1 MNKERNK
8 ELNNLNDF
16 LMLASEILKTTQ
28 KDFREYTKYVY
39 SDDEKLVV
47 TDCSILIT
55 MDKTKQDIAPGFY
68 NVAKVGKE
76 LTLIPSNFEGNYPN
90 YKMVIP
96 KYSSKPSAMVFT
108 KTEYMENLIKLQDMA
123 IKYCGGYVA
132 EKYFELLKKSE
143 FTYEVIV
150 PINQCNE
157 DERHPVLL
165 KSNAVS
171 VIIMPKRINE

>member
-1 MNKERNK
+1 MKNEIS
-8 ELNNLNDF
+8 NLNDF

-28 KDFREYTKYVY
+28 KDFREYTKYIY

-47 TDCSILIT
+47 TDGCVLIT
-55 MDKTKQDIAPGFY
+55 MDKTTEDIAPGFHK
-68 NVAKVGKE
+68 VAKVGKE
-76 LTLIPSNFEGNYPN
+76 LALVPSNFEGKYPN
-90 YKMVIP
+90 YKMIIP
-96 KYSSKPSAMVFT
+96 KYSSKPLEVAFT
-108 KTEYMENLIKLQDMA
+108 KTEYMENLIKLQDLA

-143 FTYEVIV
+143 LIYEVIV
-150 PINQCNE
+150 PINQCGE

-171 VIIMPKRINE
+171 VIIMPKLIK

>member
-1 MNKERNK
+1 MKNEIS
-8 ELNNLNDF
+8 NLNYF
-16 LMLASEILKTTQ
+16 LMLANEILKTTQ

-47 TDCSILIT
+47 TDGSILIT
-55 MDKTKQDIAPGFY
+55 MDKTTENIAPGFC
-68 NVAKVGKE
+68 NVAKIGKN
-76 LTLIPSNFEGNYPN
+76 LTLMTSNFEGKYPKYN
-90 YKMVIP
+90 LVIP
-96 KYSSKPSAMVFT
+96 DYTSEMLEVAFT

-143 FTYEVIV
+143 FTYKLIV
-150 PINQCNE
+150 PINQCGD

-165 KSNAVS
+165 KSNKLTIV
-171 VIIMPKRINE
+171 VMPKSVNK